1 MSAIN
6 PDLGPDPVR
15 RLADGSQRDRPL
27 SRFELHAIFRE
38 TVRWELSRGRL
49 SSWRRRRLVKYAAAL
64 RISAVEAGRLIQEAR
79 QAQREEQLADES
91 AAPHLHLVDAQDN
104 HWPVW
109 AKLAAALGILVVIK
123 LTFVW
128 IVGG

>member
-1 MSAIN
+1 MSVVN

-91 AAPHLHLVDAQDN
+91 AAPHLRLVDAQDN
-104 HWPVW
+104 RWPVW
-109 AKLAAALGILVVIK
+109 AKLAAALGILVFIK

>member
-1 MSAIN
+1 MSAVN

-64 RISAVEAGRLIQEAR
+64 RISAVDAGRLIQEAG
-79 QAQREEQLADES
+79 QAQQEEQLAGEP
-91 AAPHLHLVDAQDN
+91 AAPHLRLVDAPDN
-104 HWPVW
+104 RWPVW
-109 AKLAAALGILVVIK
+109 AKLATALGLVVVIK
-123 LTFVW
+123 LTLAW
-128 IVGG
+128 IMGG